1 MNPPQ
6 LNVTIK
12 WIDECITRAARF
24 ASTRIAGQEFRAVL
38 DLAMRDEAFSS
49 SGLDHL
55 LEIADQ
61 DEVQL
66 DGNELRILL
75 ILARRSK
82 RRQLGL
88 RSRALR
94 GR

>member
-12 WIDECITRAARF
+12 WIDESITRAARF
-24 ASTRIAGQEFRAVL
+24 ASTKIAGREFRAVL

-61 DEVQL
+61 DEVKL
-66 DGNELRILL
+66 DGNEMRVLL

-88 RSRALR
+88 RSRTLR

>member
-1 MNPPQ
+1 
-6 LNVTIK
+6 LTL
-12 WIDECITRAARF
+12 
-24 ASTRIAGQEFRAVL
+24 RIAGAEFRAVL

-61 DEVQL
+61 DEVKL
-66 DGNELRILL
+66 NGNELRVLL

-88 RSRALR
+88 RSRTLR

>member
-1 MNPPQ
+1 
-6 LNVTIK
+6 
-12 WIDECITRAARF
+12 
-24 ASTRIAGQEFRAVL
+24 
-38 DLAMRDEAFSS
+38 MRDEAFSS

-61 DEVQL
+61 DEVKL
-66 DGNELRILL
+66 NGNELRVLL

>member
-24 ASTRIAGQEFRAVL
+24 ASAKIAGPEFRAVL

-55 LEIADQ
+55 LEIVDQ
-61 DEVQL
+61 DEVKL
-66 DGNELRILL
+66 DGNEMRVLL

-88 RSRALR
+88 RSRTLR